1 MNLFQTSFL
10 LLGRFIR
17 MLPRVRG
24 KVALGNY
31 YYKFFSRRQPEAFAV
46 QTTLF
51 REGLTFR
58 LDLDCAHERMAYLMG
73 QYEEKEVFLLEEL
86 WKSGTLLD
94 VGANIGLISIPFATR
109 AKEKQ
114 RSLKRFVYAIEALPS
129 NFQALTTNIEL
140 NKLGDAIVPIN
151 IGLGAQDADVFIQI
165 EGDDPNKT
173 GTANILPSA
182 RDFVKIPLKLRS
194 IDMLIEE
201 GLLPDDIS
209 LIKIDTDGYDFEV
222 LKGAGRL
229 LSSNRPLVFAEMSEY
244 CLNWHGYGIREV
256 ITHLAQIDYEVWP
269 LVGVGPPST
278 FTSHIAADYEIN
290 CLLVP
295 QERTPELSR
304 YLV

>member
-10 LLGRFIR
+10 LLGKFIR
-17 MLPRVRG
+17 ILPRVRG

-31 YYKFFSRRQPEAFAV
+31 YYKFFSRRQPQAFAV
-46 QTTLF
+46 QATLF
-51 REGLTFR
+51 REGLIFK

-73 QYEEKEVFLLEEL
+73 QYEQETVFLLEEL
-86 WKSGTLLD
+86 WRGGKLLD
-94 VGANIGLISIPFATR
+94 VGANIGLIAIPFTAR

-114 RSLKRFVYAIEALPS
+114 RSLKRFVYAIEAMPS
-129 NFQALTTNIEL
+129 NFQALHKNIEL
-140 NKLGDAIVPIN
+140 NNLGDAVVPIN
-151 IGLGAQDADVFIQI
+151 VGLGAQDAEVFIQI

-182 RDFVKIPLKLRS
+182 LDFVKVPLKLRS
-194 IDMLIEE
+194 IDTMIEE

-222 LKGAGRL
+222 LKGAARL

-256 ITHLAQIDYEVWP
+256 ASYLARSDYEVWP
-269 LVGVGPPST
+269 LVGFGPPTT
-278 FTSHIAADYEIN
+278 FSSHIDADYEIN

-295 QERTPELSR
+295 QERRPELSR

>member
-10 LLGRFIR
+10 LLGKFIR
-17 MLPRVRG
+17 ILPKVRG

-31 YYKFFSRRQPEAFAV
+31 YYKLFSHRQPEAFAV

-51 REGLTFR
+51 REDLVFK

-73 QYEEKEVFLLEEL
+73 QYEEETVFLLEEL
-86 WKSGTLLD
+86 WKGGTLLD
-94 VGANIGLISIPFATR
+94 VGANIGLISIPFTAR
-109 AKEKQ
+109 AKGKED
-114 RSLKRFVYAIEALPS
+114 SLKPFVYAIEALPS

-140 NKLGDAIVPIN
+140 NKLEDAIVPLN

-165 EGDDPNKT
+165 EGDDPRRT

-182 RDFVKIPLKLRS
+182 RDFVKIPIKVRS
-194 IDMLIEE
+194 IDTLIEE
-201 GLLPDDIS
+201 GLLPGDIS

-229 LSSNRPLVFAEMSEY
+229 LSGNRPLVFAEMSEC
-244 CLNWHGYGIREV
+244 CLNWHGYGIREASSY
-256 ITHLAQIDYEVWP
+256 LARSDYEVWP
-269 LVGVGPPST
+269 LVGFGRPPR
-278 FTSHIAADYEIN
+278 FTSHIDADYQIN

-295 QERTPELSR
+295 EERKTDLGR